1 MYYSL
6 RIHVIIVYLF
16 HCMIMLMLEYNNLHK
31 FIRKFTVF
39 KEIFVLSLSTQE
51 LVYQPIKNAIKIVL
65 CIK

>member
-1 MYYSL
+1 
-6 RIHVIIVYLF
+6 VYLF

-51 LVYQPIKNAIKIVL
+51 LVYQPEL
-65 CIK
+65 CL